1 VAVVSSY
8 RYRVHF
14 EDDRDAMANYV
25 GDVLQV
31 GGDIT
36 FEGRPGVITDAK
48 AEGATRIYYPHATRR
63 PAHRCPYVAPP
74 PSRFAGS
81 ATRAWDKHQALAH
94 FGAPIRK
101 PATESAPA
109 L

>member
-74 PSRFAGS
+74 PSRFAGT
-81 ATRAWDKHQALAH
+81 ATGAALEEGDTRAALQLI
-94 FGAPIRK
+94 GLLPDSRRR
-101 PATESAPA
+101 
-109 L
+109 